1 MHNLTQ
7 LCCPICMNISILGHI
22 LPADPAVS
30 LCRAWFLAAAELCS
44 NYAAAPGRGTQTASV
59 SLGCSSPGCLWKAAI
74 ALPALPP
81 WQAVPGVGLRL
92 AQCPSGVAVI
102 GVPRRG
108 SQRGQQ
114 RVLWR
119 SRLRPAPCGALRL
132 PPWHGTVSLTCAGG
146 VGSGWSA
153 WGWHIPPSNPCCGW
167 MKPSI
172 PVTLPCRGGE
182 GWWWFC
188 KALHKQF

>member
-1 MHNLTQ
+1 MGAEYSRPVNVCVGKQNVAQLCWSSSLILYITYIYLYIYLYKMHNLTQ

-146 VGSGWSA
+146 VGSG
-153 WGWHIPPSNPCCGW
+153 
-167 MKPSI
+167 
-172 PVTLPCRGGE
+172 
-182 GWWWFC
+182 
-188 KALHKQF
+188 